1 MPVSNTIV
9 WLGSLSSFNCG
20 VKNFLFVIDV
30 RVKHAWVKPLKDKK
44 QEALLQGFLKI
55 VNKSKRKPNQ
65 LWVDQGREFYNSPT

>member
-9 WLGSLSSFNCG
+9 WLGSLSSFKRG

-30 RVKHAWVKPLKDKK
+30 RVKLAWVKPLKDKK
-44 QEALLQGFLKI
+44 REAVLQGFFKI